1 MKRKLYRAPMLLA
14 FCGARGAGKTTV
26 AQAIV
31 DRYQDFV
38 RMSFADP
45 IREEA
50 AATLQ
55 HARMLDPL
63 VDQYLKSHP
72 PFAHGFKDQ
81 PIPGLGI
88 TPRDLLIQTGSARRE
103 EDPLYW
109 VNAMKQRILNEPRHV
124 VIDDL
129 RYDSE
134 IIFLV
139 ECNGFVVE
147 LDLEGVQTDYTGTML
162 SWGTHLVLNA
172 HTAGPESMSAT
183 AISELIRA
191 DKVRRI

>member
-134 IIFLV
+134 MRFV
-139 ECNGFVVE
+139 RGHFGHVVE
-147 LDLEGVQTDYTGTML
+147 LQLEGVETDYTGEDLPQATSMNARP
-162 SWGTHLVLNA
+162 GTPEEIAAYVL
-172 HTAGPESMSAT
+172 TFWPSKT
-183 AISELIRA
+183 RTL
-191 DKVRRI
+191 